1 MCKGEIGMK
10 FKQVITIFISIA
22 IAIMWGL
29 PVWAGDTDKINLN
42 TASVEELMQ
51 LKRIGPT
58 LAARI
63 VEYREINGPFKRSK
77 DIMKVK
83 GIGPKTWELNKDRIA
98 TE

>member
-1 MCKGEIGMK
+1 MCKGGIGMK
-10 FKQVITIFISIA
+10 FKQIITIIAIA
-22 IAIMWGL
+22 IAIMWVL

-51 LKRIGPT
+51 LNRIGPK

-63 VEYREINGPFKRSK
+63 VEYPENNGPFKRPE
-77 DIMKVK
+77 DIVKVK

>member
-10 FKQVITIFISIA
+10 LKQVITIFISIA
-22 IAIMWGL
+22 IAIIWVL

-63 VEYREINGPFKRSK
+63 VEYRKNNGPFKK
-77 DIMKVK
+77 PEDIMKVK
-83 GIGPKTWELNKDRIA
+83 GIGPKTWELNKDRIT